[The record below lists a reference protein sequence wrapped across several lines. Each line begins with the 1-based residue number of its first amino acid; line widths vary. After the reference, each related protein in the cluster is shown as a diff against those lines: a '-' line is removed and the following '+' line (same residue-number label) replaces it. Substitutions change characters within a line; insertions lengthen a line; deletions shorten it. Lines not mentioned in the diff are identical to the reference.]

1 MAEQVRKLNGK
12 AVLSGFFAAVL
23 AVGLAIPAASAFAS
37 PADDKQAEANAAL
50 EKLNAYQDE
59 LDQAS
64 ENYQNALQQQM
75 DAEAKVDEA
84 QKQIETKTTEI
95 QGYQEQLGERARDM
109 YRSGST
115 TFLDVILGA
124 TSFEDFATTWNILE
138 DMNQD
143 DAKLVQETKT
153 AREELEAAKTE
164 AEEQAKIA
172 SDKAN
177 EAKQVADAADAKAA
191 EMQSVYNNLSAEAAE
206 LVKQEQAAAD
216 AAQAATV
223 EQQIASGNAGGDNG
237 ANNSSNNSNSNS
249 GSSNAS
255 GGSSSSGSGS
265 HSSSSSSSGSG
276 SSSNNSKPQT
286 VTGNV
291 VVDRAYAQLGKPYEW
306 AAAGPDSFDC
316 SGLVSYCLTGR
327 YSHAFTT
334 GTIEGWTRVTNP
346 KPGDICIKPGH
357 TGIYIGGGMMIHAPH
372 TGDVVKISAVQSG
385 MWFVRY

>member
-191 EMQSVYNNLSAEAAE
+191 EMQSVYDNLSAEAAE

-216 AAQAATV
+216 AAQAAAV
-223 EQQIASGNAGGDNG
+223 EQQIASGNAGGNNG
-237 ANNSSNNSNSNS
+237 ANNSSNNSNS
-249 GSSNAS
+249 GSSSSSSGGSGNVSS
-255 GGSSSSGSGS
+255 GGSSSSGS
-265 HSSSSSSSGSG
+265 SSSG

-334 GTIEGWTRVTNP
+334 GTIEGWTPVSSP

-357 TGIYIGGGMMIHAPH
+357 TGIYIGGGQMIHAPH
-372 TGDVVKISAVQSG
+372 TGDVVKISSVQSG